1 MYCRKCGAGI
11 EDGTHYCTR
20 CGAATG
26 HEEES
31 RAAATM
37 PAPPPAPPT
46 PAKKTSL
53 LDRGH
58 PLLWA
63 CLGIA
68 VCILGAVL
76 FIGADDGWDTE
87 VGAAILDAA
96 DYQDPATRDFALT
109 LVNPEN
115 TGEFNIAQACDVWE
129 EVYDRWTYVE
139 DPRGTDYF
147 SPASRTIE
155 VGLKGDCDDF
165 AVLMTALMAAIGGNA
180 RVVAAYDSD
189 GNGHAFS
196 EIYVGDH
203 YEDLRSAAHYV
214 CDRYQCTTI
223 WYHCREGLFG
233 TEYWI
238 NLDWQN
244 DHPGGYFFPCQD
256 TVAVYTDGT
265 EEFLTADEDPV
276 RSIRCWT
283 GG

>member
-1 MYCRKCGAGI
+1 MYCRKCGAKI
-11 EDGTHYCTR
+11 EDDTQYCTR
-20 CGAATG
+20 CGAATR
-26 HEEES
+26 HEDEGD
-31 RAAATM
+31 AAYA
-37 PAPPPAPPT
+37 PAPAPA
-46 PAKKTSL
+46 PAKKNSL
-53 LDRGH
+53 LDRSH

-63 CLGIA
+63 CLGIGF
-68 VCILGAVL
+68 CFIFVL
-76 FIGADDGWDTE
+76 LFAIDDDGWTTE
-87 VGAAILDAA
+87 VGAAIQDAT

-129 EVYDRWTYVE
+129 AVYDQWTYVE
-139 DPRGTDYF
+139 DPLGTDYF

-165 AVLMTALMAAIGGNA
+165 AVLMTALMAAIGGEA
-180 RVVAAYDSD
+180 RVVAAYDGY

-203 YEDLRSAAHYV
+203 YEDLKGAAHYV

-223 WYHCREGLFG
+223 WYHCREGLLG

-244 DHPGGYFFPCQD
+244 DHPGGYYFPCAD
-256 TVAVYTDGT
+256 AVAVYTDGT
-265 EEFLTADEDPV
+265 EEYLSADGDPV